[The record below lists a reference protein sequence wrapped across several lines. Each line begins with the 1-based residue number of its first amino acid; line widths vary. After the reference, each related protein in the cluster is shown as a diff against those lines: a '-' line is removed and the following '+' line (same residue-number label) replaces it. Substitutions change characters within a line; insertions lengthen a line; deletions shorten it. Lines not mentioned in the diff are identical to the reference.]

1 MSSGLAASTLTK
13 LKRLSMMRQPNKPR
27 TIGSGTEFDAMLAD
41 SGLTRASLGSLDR
54 TLSSPAT
61 AADKEQLDEH
71 GNPILGGELLV
82 KVWDAQVRTG
92 AGLLAPRRPQW
103 PKRKEEEPMKGNDVC
118 PCPAPACPSQVVSV
132 FSVLLERHV
141 AGAKRSA
148 FPIEPLL

>member
-1 MSSGLAASTLTK
+1 MQLCRRLIHPCACLQPVSSGLAASTLTK
-13 LKRLSMMRQPNKPR
+13 LKRLSMMRQSNKPR

-82 KVWDAQVRTG
+82 KVWDAQVSTG
-92 AGLLAPRRPQW
+92 AGLLARRGPQW
-103 PKRKEEEPMKGNDVC
+103 PNEKQEEPVMQWTLSLSCTRLPKPYCVS
-118 PCPAPACPSQVVSV
+118 SQCC
-132 FSVLLERHV
+132 
-141 AGAKRSA
+141 
-148 FPIEPLL
+148 